1 MNSRWNDNLIIFAME
16 VVSTHFDDWVK
27 IRVFRPHR
35 ESTPCQTWSK
45 LPKIFMELGFDIKL
59 WKMLFCENFNLV
71 CPLVN
76 LRLTRGI
83 LVILAE
89 KGTLGAPM
97 SEWVVPHHFGCPHGP
112 MERKLYFWIFRVRHA
127 NRGRTKYGI
136 NSYPFF
142 VWYLECNDRCQ
153 IKNMILYFVAP
164 KLCAEAIQWLR
175 PVFYLMRSSYCSCF

>member
-112 MERKLYFWIFRVRHA
+112 MERKFYFWIFRVRHA
-127 NRGRTKYGI
+127 NRGQTKYII
-136 NSYPFF
+136 NTALILASSY
-142 VWYLECNDRCQ
+142 LASA
-153 IKNMILYFVAP
+153 YFGLVQPISIACYTFSS
-164 KLCAEAIQWLR
+164 KDCKKT
-175 PVFYLMRSSYCSCF
+175 LMRTFQYT